1 MSPTASS
8 RRAVA
13 ALCFCQ
19 TILSLGLGLSFPF
32 FAVYLH
38 SERGM
43 PMLSV
48 GAWLSISV
56 LATAVGQGIGG
67 ELSDRI
73 GRRRVMV
80 LSLWLRTATVAG
92 LAAAIKGDWGIPEIV
107 GFHLVSSFVA
117 HFFEPAAR
125 GWVADHAGIKDR
137 HRAYGWLRT
146 STHGGF
152 AAGPALGGL
161 IAGKSYPLLFG
172 ATAAVCALCA
182 FAASI
187 LLEDDRRHPREKS
200 GDEGWSVLAVKDKRF
215 RRLCALNAL
224 LAVAMAQLVVPL
236 SLYATNF
243 LSLNEAQI
251 GLVLSLNG
259 ALIVLLQV
267 PATHLLTGAPLSAAL
282 AGGAAMYAFGYAW
295 VGRSLGLE
303 GLLGAV
309 ALVSLGEITV
319 PAAVHA
325 LSANMAPERLR
336 GRYMGMLGLSRQLGS
351 AIGPVAGCASLQL
364 AVGRSPALH
373 WYAVSAIAALSALG
387 FFLLG
392 KDLKPS
398 EQGITEPALADEG
411 LDQSTPGA

>member
-1 MSPTASS
+1 MGG
-8 RRAVA
+8 AVG

-19 TILSLGLGLSFPF
+19 GVLSLGLGLSFPF

-38 SERGM
+38 VDRGM
-43 PMLSV
+43 PMLWV
-48 GAWLSISV
+48 GAWLSASV
-56 LATAVGQGIGG
+56 LATAIGQGLGG
-67 ELSDRI
+67 ELSDRL

-80 LSLWLRTATVAG
+80 LSLWLRTATVAA
-92 LAAAIKGDWGIPEIV
+92 LAAAISGEWGLAAII
-107 GFHLVSSFVA
+107 GLHLASSFVA

-125 GWVADHAGIKDR
+125 GWVADHAAVKDR

-146 STHGGF
+146 ATHGGF

-172 ATAAVCALCA
+172 ASAAVCALCA
-182 FAASI
+182 IAASI
-187 LLEDDRRHPREKS
+187 LLGDDRRHSREKT
-200 GDEGWSVLAVKDKRF
+200 GDEGWGLLSVKDKRF
-215 RRLCALNAL
+215 RRLCLLNAL

-236 SLYATNF
+236 SLYATSF
-243 LSLNEAQI
+243 LNLGEAQI

-259 ALIVLLQV
+259 ALIVLLQI

-282 AGGAAMYAFGYAW
+282 AGGAALYALGYAW
-295 VGRSLGLE
+295 VGRALGLE

-309 ALVSLGEITV
+309 ALVSLGEILV

-325 LSANMAPERLR
+325 LAANLAPERLL

-351 AIGPVAGCASLQL
+351 AVGPIAGCASLEL
-364 AVGRSPALH
+364 AVGRSPGLH
-373 WYAVSAIAALSALG
+373 WLAVSAIAALSSLG

-392 KDLKPS
+392 KDLKPF
-398 EQGITEPALADEG
+398 EQGIDDPALEDEG